1 MSGHSK
7 WNNIKGRKEKSDAQ
21 RAKIFTMM
29 GRQIMVAMAG
39 GSDPDSNPSL
49 KNAIQKA
56 KSYNMPN
63 DKIKAI
69 LDRGN
74 NQDMSNYTEITYE
87 GYGVGG
93 VAVIVKCLTDN
104 KNRSSSDVR
113 YAFDKYGGSMGATGC
128 VSYMFD
134 NKGIVVIEKNDG
146 FDSDKAMELA
156 LELEALDCEEDEVF
170 TVITEPSAKAVESV
184 ATGFTNAGYNV
195 LSSEVEMVPQN
206 YTTLNEQQK
215 ETFEKM
221 LNKLEES
228 DDVQEVIHNLSEE

>member
-21 RAKIFTMM
+21 RAKIFTML

-39 GSDPDSNPSL
+39 GADPNSNSAL

-56 KSYNMPN
+56 KQNNMPN

-69 LDRGN
+69 LERGN
-74 NQDMSNYTEITYE
+74 NQDMSKFSEITYE

-104 KNRSSSDVR
+104 KNRTSSDVR
-113 YAFDKYGGSMGATGC
+113 YAFDKFGGSMGASGC
-128 VSYMFD
+128 VSYMFE
-134 NKGIVVIEKNDG
+134 NKGIVIIEKNDK
-146 FDSDKAMELA
+146 FDSDSAMELA
-156 LELEALDCEEDEVF
+156 LEIDAIDCEDDEVF
-170 TVITEPSAKAVESV
+170 TVFVAPNADAVELASNSY
-184 ATGFTNAGYNV
+184 TEKGYTV
-195 LSSEVEMVPQN
+195 LSAGVELVPQN
-206 YTTLNEQQK
+206 YTELNDSQK

-228 DDVQEVIHNLSEE
+228 DDVQEVIHNLSED

>member
-39 GSDPDSNPSL
+39 GNDPDTNPSL

-74 NQDMSNYTEITYE
+74 NQDMSNYSEITYE

-113 YAFDKYGGSMGATGC
+113 YAFDM
-128 VSYMFD
+128 
-134 NKGIVVIEKNDG
+134 
-146 FDSDKAMELA
+146 
-156 LELEALDCEEDEVF
+156 
-170 TVITEPSAKAVESV
+170 
-184 ATGFTNAGYNV
+184 
-195 LSSEVEMVPQN
+195 
-206 YTTLNEQQK
+206 
-215 ETFEKM
+215 
-221 LNKLEES
+221 
-228 DDVQEVIHNLSEE
+228 

>member
-134 NKGIVVIEKNDG
+134 NKGIVVIEKNEG

-184 ATGFTNAGYNV
+184 ATGFTNAGYTV

-206 YTTLNEQQK
+206 YTTLNEHQK

>member
-29 GRQIMVAMAG
+29 GRQIMVAMASG
-39 GSDPDSNPSL
+39 TDPNSNPSL

-56 KSYNMPN
+56 KANNMPN

-74 NQDMSNYTEITYE
+74 NQDMSKFSEITYE

-93 VAVIVKCLTDN
+93 VAVIVNCLTDN
-104 KNRSSSDVR
+104 KNRTSSDVR
-113 YAFDKYGGSMGATGC
+113 FAFDKFGGSMGASGC
-128 VSYMFD
+128 VSYMFE
-134 NKGIVVIEKNDG
+134 NKGLVVLEKLGD

-156 LELEALDCEEDEVF
+156 LDLNALDCEDDEVF
-170 TVITEPSAKAVESV
+170 TVVVEP
-184 ATGFTNAGYNV
+184 NAD
-195 LSSEVEMVPQN
+195 EVERVNNAFVEKGYTVMSAGVELVPQN
-206 YTTLNEQQK
+206 YIELDEGHK
-215 ETFEKM
+215 ETFYKM
-221 LNKLEES
+221 IDKLEES
-228 DDVQEVIHNLSEE
+228 DDVQEVIHNLAE

>member
-1 MSGHSK
+1 
-7 WNNIKGRKEKSDAQ
+7 
-21 RAKIFTMM
+21 MM
-29 GRQIMVAMAG
+29 GRQIMVAMAH
-39 GSDPDSNPSL
+39 GSDPNSNPSL

-56 KSYNMPN
+56 KQNNMPN

-74 NQDMSNYTEITYE
+74 NQDMSKFDEITYE

-113 YAFDKYGGSMGATGC
+113 YAFDKFGGSMGATGC
-128 VSYMFD
+128 VSYMFE
-134 NKGIVVIEKNDG
+134 NKGIVVLEKTDN
-146 FDSDKAMELA
+146 FDADSAMELS
-156 LELEALDCEEDEVF
+156 LEIDAIDCEDDEMF
-170 TVITEPSAKAVESV
+170 TVYVEANADAVEKASN
-184 ATGFTNAGYNV
+184 AFTEKGYTVISAGV
-195 LSSEVEMVPQN
+195 DLVPQN
-206 YTTLNEQQK
+206 YVELTESQK

-221 LNKLEES
+221 LNKLEDS

>member
-29 GRQIMVAMAG
+29 GRQIMVAMAHG
-39 GSDPDSNPSL
+39 TDPDTNPSL

-56 KSYNMPN
+56 KSFNMPN

-74 NQDMSNYTEITYE
+74 NQDMSNYSEITYE

-113 YAFDKYGGSMGATGC
+113 YAFDKFGGSMGATGC

-134 NKGIVVIEKNDG
+134 NKGIVVVEKNEN

-156 LELEALDCEEDEVF
+156 LELDALDCEEDEVF

-184 ATGFTNAGYNV
+184 GAGFTDAGYTV
-195 LSSEVEMVPQN
+195 LSSDVEMVPQN
-206 YTTLNEQQK
+206 YVSLNEHQR
-215 ETFEKM
+215 ETFDKM
-221 LNKLEES
+221 INKLEDS

>member
-134 NKGIVVIEKNDG
+134 NKGIVVIEKNDN

-184 ATGFTNAGYNV
+184 ATGFTNAGYTV

-206 YTTLNEQQK
+206 YTTLNEHQK

>member
-21 RAKIFTMM
+21 RAKIFTML

-56 KSYNMPN
+56 KQNNMPN
-63 DKIKAI
+63 DKIKA
-69 LDRGN
+69 LLEKN
-74 NQDMSNYTEITYE
+74 NKDTSNYTESVYE

-93 VAVIVKCLTDN
+93 VAVVVKCLTDN
-104 KNRSSSDVR
+104 KNRTISDVR
-113 YAFDKYGGSMGATGC
+113 HAFDKFGGSLGATGS
-128 VSYMFD
+128 VTYMFE
-134 NKGIVVIEKNDG
+134 NKGVVVLEKTDG

-156 LELEALDCEEDEVF
+156 LEVDALDCEDDEVF
-170 TVITEPSAKAVESV
+170 TVFTEPTASEVNRVGGAFAD
-184 ATGFTNAGYNV
+184 AGYTV
-195 LSSEVEMVPQN
+195 LSSEVEMIPQN
-206 YTTLNEQQK
+206 YVTLDEHQR

-221 LNKLEES
+221 LAKLDES
-228 DDVQEVIHNLSEE
+228 DDVQEVIHNLEEE

>member
-29 GRQIMVAMAG
+29 GRQIMVAMASG
-39 GSDPDSNPSL
+39 TDPNSNPSL

-56 KSYNMPN
+56 KANNMPN

-74 NQDMSNYTEITYE
+74 NQDMSKFSEITYE

-93 VAVIVKCLTDN
+93 VAVIVNCLTDN
-104 KNRSSSDVR
+104 KNRTSSDVR
-113 YAFDKYGGSMGATGC
+113 YAFDKFNGSLGASGC
-128 VSYMFD
+128 VSYMFE
-134 NKGIVVIEKNDG
+134 NRGLIAIEKTDD

-156 LELEALDCEEDEVF
+156 LDLNALDCEDDEVF
-170 TVITEPSAKAVESV
+170 TVIVEPNMDAVELT
-184 ATGFTNAGYNV
+184 ANAFAEKGYKV
-195 LSSEVEMVPQN
+195 LSSGVELVPQN
-206 YTTLNEQQK
+206 YVELSDSQK
-215 ETFEKM
+215 ETFYKM
-221 LNKLEES
+221 IDKLEES
-228 DDVQEVIHNLSEE
+228 DDVQEVIHNLAE

>member
-29 GRQIMVAMAG
+29 GRQIMVAMASG
-39 GSDPDSNPSL
+39 TDPNSNPSL

-56 KSYNMPN
+56 KQNNMPN

-74 NQDMSNYTEITYE
+74 NQDMSKFSEITYE

-104 KNRSSSDVR
+104 KNRTSSDVR
-113 YAFDKYGGSMGATGC
+113 YAFDKFGGSLGSTGC
-128 VSYMFD
+128 VSYMFE
-134 NKGIVVIEKNDG
+134 NKGLVVLEKTDN
-146 FDSDKAMELA
+146 FDSDNAMELA
-156 LELEALDCEEDEVF
+156 LDLNALDCEDDEVF
-170 TVITEPSAKAVESV
+170 TVVVEPNADAVEKVNNAFVEKGYTVISASV
-184 ATGFTNAGYNV
+184 D
-195 LSSEVEMVPQN
+195 LVPQN
-206 YTTLNEQQK
+206 YVDLDDKHK
-215 ETFEKM
+215 ETFYKM
-221 LNKLEES
+221 IDKLEDS
-228 DDVQEVIHNLSEE
+228 DDVQEVIHNLAQ

>member
-29 GRQIMVAMAG
+29 GRQIMVAMASG
-39 GSDPDSNPSL
+39 TDPNSNPSL

-56 KSYNMPN
+56 KQNNMPN

-74 NQDMSNYTEITYE
+74 NQDMSKFSEITYE

-104 KNRSSSDVR
+104 KNRTSSDVR
-113 YAFDKYGGSMGATGC
+113 YAFDKFGGSLGSTGC
-128 VSYMFD
+128 VSYMFE
-134 NKGIVVIEKNDG
+134 NKGFVVLEKTDN
-146 FDSDKAMELA
+146 FDSDNAMELA
-156 LELEALDCEEDEVF
+156 LDLNALDCEDDEVF
-170 TVITEPSAKAVESV
+170 TVVVEPNADAVEKVNNAFVEKGYTVISASV
-184 ATGFTNAGYNV
+184 D
-195 LSSEVEMVPQN
+195 LVPQN
-206 YTTLNEQQK
+206 YVDLDDKHK
-215 ETFEKM
+215 ETFYKM
-221 LNKLEES
+221 IDKLEDS
-228 DDVQEVIHNLSEE
+228 DDVQEVIHNLAE

>member
-29 GRQIMVAMAG
+29 GRQIMVAMASG
-39 GSDPDSNPSL
+39 TDPNSNPSL

-56 KSYNMPN
+56 KQNNMPN

-74 NQDMSNYTEITYE
+74 NQDMSKFSEITYE

-104 KNRSSSDVR
+104 KNRTSSDVR
-113 YAFDKYGGSMGATGC
+113 YAFDKVGGSLGSTGC
-128 VSYMFD
+128 VSSMFE
-134 NKGIVVIEKNDG
+134 NKGFVVLEKTDN
-146 FDSDKAMELA
+146 FDSDNAMELA
-156 LELEALDCEEDEVF
+156 FDLNALDCEDDEVF
-170 TVITEPSAKAVESV
+170 TVVVEPNADAVEKVNNAFVEKGYTVISASV
-184 ATGFTNAGYNV
+184 D
-195 LSSEVEMVPQN
+195 LVPQN
-206 YTTLNEQQK
+206 YVDLDDKHK
-215 ETFEKM
+215 ETFYKM
-221 LNKLEES
+221 IDKLEDS
-228 DDVQEVIHNLSEE
+228 DDVQEVIHNLAE